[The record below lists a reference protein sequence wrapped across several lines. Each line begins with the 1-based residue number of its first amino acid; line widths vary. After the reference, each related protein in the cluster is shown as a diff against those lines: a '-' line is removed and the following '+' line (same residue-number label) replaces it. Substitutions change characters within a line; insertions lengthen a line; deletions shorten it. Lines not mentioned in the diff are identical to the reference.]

1 MSKELAAIGPDL
13 FTLGFK
19 LAGVRKT
26 FSVEPG
32 DNMREAIRLALEDD
46 DIGVLVMRTEDL
58 RALDVGLQRELEES
72 IQPTLVTIGVDEDT
86 ALREKLKQAIGVD
99 VWN

>member
-1 MSKELAAIGPDL
+1 MGMELAIVGPEL
-13 FTLGFK
+13 FALGFR

-26 FSVEPG
+26 YVAETDEELETSV
-32 DNMREAIRLALEDD
+32 RKALADD
-46 DIGVLVMRTEDL
+46 QVGILVMPTD
-58 RALDVGLQRELEES
+58 DLQRLDPNLRRRLEES
-72 IQPTLVTIGVDEDT
+72 IQPTLVSIGLHEDT